1 MGVTILHISLELHF
15 RYFIKLFLSYFGTDF
30 AQHFTYKI
38 KRQKMLVSNN
48 QSTLSWNS
56 SFSKQKQG
64 NSNETFNLEFPSKIE
79 IQSDTK
85 TAKKLEVGG
94 IEYLEFPSS
103 NVEINSAL
111 NSSVSSATAVSQTT
125 AVSQATAVSQTATTT
140 TAYGYSVDS
149 KGFMGADFNNAAGIS
164 DNVKLHSK
172 TIEQLT
178 THAKNIG
185 FNGSAVEITKKAWS
199 NFSQIIGDESA
210 LRGEKSLAQTNIPLS
225 FTTNGSILGQV
236 TSVQKDITSFAGLCD
251 ACEIETLSRGQM
263 SLGKISFD
271 FIGLMLNGQ
280 DNESVQNTM
289 KTRLADINDELGTS
303 FDEFDI
309 GAMFAILA
317 DKQMAVAPNGEFKEV
332 ANYENFKSSKQS
344 IKDYLF
350 SNFGVDYF
358 ESLALAFAK
367 DFTKDRAISL
377 FEKYLL
383 EIKQN

>member
-1 MGVTILHISLELHF
+1 
-15 RYFIKLFLSYFGTDF
+15 
-30 AQHFTYKI
+30 
-38 KRQKMLVSNN
+38 MLVTQN
-48 QSTLSWNS
+48 QSSLNWNS
-56 SFSKQKQG
+56 SFSKQEQG
-64 NSNETFNLEFPSKIE
+64 NSNETFNLEVANEIE
-79 IQSDTK
+79 IQSDIK
-85 TAKKLEVGG
+85 TAKKLEING

-103 NVEINSAL
+103 NVEINSAM
-111 NSSVSSATAVSQTT
+111 NSALSQAT
-125 AVSQATAVSQTATTT
+125 AVSQATATTA

-149 KGFMGADFNNAAGIS
+149 KGFMGADFNVAAGIS
-164 DNVKLHSK
+164 ENVKIHSK

-225 FTTNGSILGQV
+225 FTTNGSILGEV

-280 DNESVQNTM
+280 GNESVQNTM

-344 IKDYLF
+344 IKDYLI

>member
-1 MGVTILHISLELHF
+1 
-15 RYFIKLFLSYFGTDF
+15 
-30 AQHFTYKI
+30 
-38 KRQKMLVSNN
+38 MLVSNN
-48 QSTLSWNS
+48 QSSLSWNS
-56 SFSKQKQG
+56 SFSRQEQK
-64 NSNETFNLEFPSKIE
+64 NSNETFKLEFPAEIE
-79 IQSDTK
+79 IQSDIK
-85 TAKKLEVGG
+85 TAKKLEING

-111 NSSVSSATAVSQTT
+111 NSSVSSATAVNSAVNSSVNS
-125 AVSQATAVSQTATTT
+125 AVSQA

-149 KGFMGADFNNAAGIS
+149 KGFMGADFNKAAGIS
-164 DNVKLHSK
+164 ENVKIHSK

-225 FTTNGSILGQV
+225 FTTNGSILGEV

-263 SLGKISFD
+263 SLGKIGFD

-344 IKDYLF
+344 IKDYLI

>member
-1 MGVTILHISLELHF
+1 
-15 RYFIKLFLSYFGTDF
+15 
-30 AQHFTYKI
+30 
-38 KRQKMLVSNN
+38 MLVTQN
-48 QSTLSWNS
+48 QSSLSWNS
-56 SFSKQKQG
+56 SFSKQEQG
-64 NSNETFNLEFPSKIE
+64 NSNETFKLEFPAEIK
-79 IQSDTK
+79 IQSDIK
-85 TAKKLEVGG
+85 TANKLEAGG
-94 IEYLEFPSS
+94 IEYLKFPSS
-103 NVEINSAL
+103 NIAVNS
-111 NSSVSSATAVSQTT
+111 
-125 AVSQATAVSQTATTT
+125 AVSQA

-149 KGFMGADFNNAAGIS
+149 KGFMGADFNKAAGIS
-164 DNVKLHSK
+164 ENVKIHSK

-344 IKDYLF
+344 IKDYLI